1 MSKLLSEHLKE
12 NTKYL
17 HDATEAKFES
27 QKIFDKTYSLQ
38 DYKKILWL
46 NYLFHLNF
54 ENKAYDAISDETAKS
69 INLDSRR
76 KMDLLEKDLEILGMQ
91 KAEINDAISVEN
103 EAEAF
108 GIMYVMEGSTLGGN
122 VIMKQLSRNPE
133 FQDMTF
139 NYFGCYADKT
149 GEFWKNFKETLD
161 SKFPEERYDEV
172 LKGTEKAYQYMMEVE

>member
-12 NTKYL
+12 NTKHL

-27 QKIFDKTYSLQ
+27 QKIFDKTYKLD

-46 NYLFHLNF
+46 NYIFHLNF
-54 ENKAYDAISDETAKS
+54 EDTAYDAVSGETSKALQ
-69 INLDSRR
+69 LDSRR
-76 KMDLLEKDLEILGMQ
+76 KMSFFEKDLEKLGIQ
-91 KAEINDAISVEN
+91 KTDKTPGISVES

-122 VIMKQLSRNPE
+122 VIMRQLSKNPE
-133 FQDMTF
+133 FQNVEF
-139 NYFGCYADKT
+139 NYYGCYGEKT

-161 SKFPEERYDEV
+161 SKFSEEQYDEV
-172 LKGTEKAYQYMMEVE
+172 LKGTQKAYQYMIDSE